1 MQYNYMNM
9 EHSLIIQDLKIR
21 YLQKGTGI
29 PVVLLHGFSFS
40 AETWSEIGLFD
51 LLSADHSVYSFDM
64 PYGSKSRS
72 DKFDAENRDD
82 YADFLNTMLKTLNIN
97 SPILIGASISG
108 EVTLRYLM
116 RGYSARS
123 AIVIGPAGIK
133 SLDDRF
139 SSIAVPML
147 AVWGDKDTI
156 SPPANSEILKAHVK
170 NSEVRI
176 IEGAGHACYLDAPK
190 KFIEIVKDFLH
201 IRRHSRAGG
210 NPI

>member
-1 MQYNYMNM
+1 MNM
-9 EHSLIIQDLKIR
+9 EHSLIFQGLKIR

-40 AETWSEIGLFD
+40 AETWDEIGLID
-51 LLSADHSVYSFDM
+51 ELAADHNVYSFDM

-72 DKFDAENRDD
+72 DKFNAENRDE
-82 YADFLNTMLKTLNIN
+82 YADFLNTMLNTLNIN
-97 SPILIGASISG
+97 RPILIGASISG

-116 RGYSARS
+116 RGYGARS
-123 AIVIGPAGIK
+123 AIVIGPAGLK
-133 SLDDRF
+133 SLDNRL

-170 NSEVRI
+170 NCEVRI
-176 IEGAGHACYLDAPK
+176 IDGAGHACYLDAPE
-190 KFIEIVKDFLH
+190 KFMKIVKDFLH
-201 IRRHSRAGG
+201 KFPA
-210 NPI
+210 